1 MSGENH
7 FSQIKTIFCKFC
19 KYETNKCKDKAN
31 GREGRG
37 WGADLPSP
45 NYEGSAVIVTCYS
58 WLSVLIGYYN
68 QQYIIITIIH
78 VIPEEHLFSAKFTIT
93 SMFGCAEKGKQ
104 ETVQEI
110 VFKSI
115 KW

>member
-1 MSGENH
+1 MRGEKLKLNRL
-7 FSQIKTIFCKFC
+7 CKC
-19 KYETNKCKDKAN
+19 CEYETNECKNKAD
-31 GREGRG
+31 GREGGG

-78 VIPEEHLFSAKFTIT
+78 VIPEEHLFSVKFTIT
-93 SMFGCAEKGKQ
+93 SMFGCAEKGRAGNRSGNCAQ
-104 ETVQEI
+104 VH
-110 VFKSI
+110 
-115 KW
+115 

>member
-1 MSGENH
+1 MR
-7 FSQIKTIFCKFC
+7 QINVKIRQTG
-19 KYETNKCKDKAN
+19 
-31 GREGRG
+31 GRWG

-78 VIPEEHLFSAKFTIT
+78 VIPEEHLFFRQIYHH
-93 SMFGCAEKGKQ
+93 FN
-104 ETVQEI
+104 VRLR
-110 VFKSI
+110 
-115 KW
+115 